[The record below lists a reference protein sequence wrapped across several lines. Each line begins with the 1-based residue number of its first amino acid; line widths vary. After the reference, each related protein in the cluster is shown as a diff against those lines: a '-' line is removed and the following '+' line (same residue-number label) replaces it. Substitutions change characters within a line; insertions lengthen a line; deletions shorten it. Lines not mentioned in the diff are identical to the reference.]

1 MVWFEIPVLDLARA
15 MAFYEAVLGVPLE
28 RRVTDGH
35 EMAVF
40 LEPEGAVGALAHG
53 ESYVPSLDG
62 CRVYFD
68 VTDAEQVLDRAVAAG
83 GRVLYP
89 VTEVEPGIRVAEF
102 ADCEGNRIAVS
113 SGSAL
118 TFPLPSGW
126 VP

>member
-1 MVWFEIPVLDLARA
+1 MAVVWFEIPVLDLARA

-28 RRVTDGH
+28 RRVIDGH

-40 LEPEGAVGALAHG
+40 LEPEGAAGALAHG

-68 VTDAEQVLDRAVAAG
+68 VADVAQILDRAVAAG

-113 SGSAL
+113 GGAA
-118 TFPLPSGW
+118 
-126 VP
+126 